1 VIEARQK
8 PDDRS
13 IGRLLNIP
21 PELVRAERLRW
32 NGETIQRTILTERL
46 KGLIAER
53 DLNLR
58 KVSTDDLKHTQGEI
72 AGLLIALNVLTK
84 KET

>member
-1 VIEARQK
+1 VSAERQK
-8 PDDRS
+8 PDDR
-13 IGRLLNIP
+13 IGKLLNMP

-32 NGETIQRTILTERL
+32 NGETVQRTILAERL

-72 AGLLIALNVLTK
+72 SGLLLALDVLTK
-84 KET
+84 RES

>member
-1 VIEARQK
+1 MTEARQK
-8 PDDRS
+8 PDDR
-13 IGRLLNIP
+13 IGKLLNIP

-32 NGETIQRTILTERL
+32 NGETVQRTILSERL
-46 KGLIAER
+46 KGLITER

-58 KVSTDDLKHTQGEI
+58 KVSSDDLKCTQGEI
-72 AGLLIALNVLTK
+72 AGLLIALDVLTK

>member
-1 VIEARQK
+1 M
-8 PDDRS
+8 
-13 IGRLLNIP
+13 P
-21 PELVRAERLRW
+21 PEIVRVERLRW
-32 NGETIQRTILTERL
+32 NGETVQRTILTERL

-72 AGLLIALNVLTK
+72 SGLELALDVLTK

>member
-1 VIEARQK
+1 MSAERQK
-8 PDDRS
+8 PDDR
-13 IGRLLNIP
+13 IGKLLNMP

-32 NGETIQRTILTERL
+32 NGETVQRTILTERL

-58 KVSTDDLKHTQGEI
+58 KVSPDDLKHTQGEI
-72 AGLLIALNVLTK
+72 SGLELALDVLTK

>member
-1 VIEARQK
+1 MSADRQK
-8 PDDRS
+8 PDDR
-13 IGRLLNIP
+13 IGKLLNMP

-32 NGETIQRTILTERL
+32 NGETVQRTILTERL

-58 KVSTDDLKHTQGEI
+58 KVSSDELKHTQGEVS
-72 AGLLIALNVLTK
+72 GLLLAFDVLTK

>member
-1 VIEARQK
+1 MSADRQK
-8 PDDRS
+8 PDDR
-13 IGRLLNIP
+13 IGKLLNMP
-21 PELVRAERLRW
+21 PELVRSERLRW
-32 NGETIQRTILTERL
+32 NGEAVQRTILAERL

-58 KVSTDDLKHTQGEI
+58 KVEPCDLKHTQGEVS
-72 AGLLIALNVLTK
+72 GLLLALDVLTK